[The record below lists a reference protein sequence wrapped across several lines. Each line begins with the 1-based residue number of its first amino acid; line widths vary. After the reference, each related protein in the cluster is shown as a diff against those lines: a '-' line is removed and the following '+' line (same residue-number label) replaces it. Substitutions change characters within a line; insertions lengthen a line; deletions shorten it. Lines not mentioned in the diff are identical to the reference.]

1 ARAPR
6 VRRALEVQATA
17 ARRFRPNVRERRRE
31 RPRLVL
37 ARVGVHHGAARPSGG
52 LGAYRGRYHAHLPV
66 ESGPDGAAR
75 DAGAAVRRWDER
87 DAHLPDRAVEPG
99 QQGDGARGHGQTG
112 RERGGGPETDLSRR
126 RPREQSVAAV
136 AARPLRVALLTSA
149 REWRGSGVSLSH
161 IAHGLAA
168 SGHTVQLLST
178 TPPVTAGFA
187 ATGLPVEELPIHDTG
202 LAEARRLTRALAALR
217 TDVLVAETPRDV
229 RLGALASLARRFAL
243 VYSYNVNR
251 AVPPRDPIMRLAYRR
266 VRLTI
271 FRTHT
276 GQRQVLASAPFMG
289 RPPHRVIHE
298 GVDGALFRPDPQAGR
313 AFRARHGLGERPFL
327 LAVGALEREK
337 RYDWILDAL
346 ARLGP
351 RPPRPPL
358 LVIRGSGSL
367 EAAVRTQAE
376 RLGVEVQLLGFLP
389 ADELAAAYN
398 AASCLVHVC
407 PVETFGLT
415 VAEAMACGRPVVAVA
430 SGALP
435 EVVDGVGVLAP
446 ADDPAAFAEAVRAL
460 LADPA
465 RAAALG
471 AAARDRA
478 VDAFSMER
486 MGREY
491 GEALEALLR

>member
-1 ARAPR
+1 MGSGCAGC
-6 VRRALEVQATA
+6 
-17 ARRFRPNVRERRRE
+17 
-31 RPRLVL
+31 
-37 ARVGVHHGAARPSGG
+37 VGRCGWTRGLDSG
-52 LGAYRGRYHAHLPV
+52 
-66 ESGPDGAAR
+66 
-75 DAGAAVRRWDER
+75 AGAA
-87 DAHLPDRAVEPG
+87 A
-99 QQGDGARGHGQTG
+99 GDG
-112 RERGGGPETDLSRR
+112 P
-126 RPREQSVAAV
+126 
-136 AARPLRVALLTSA
+136 RPLRVALLTSA
-149 REWRGSGVSLSH
+149 RASRGSGVRLTH
-161 IAHGLAA
+161 IARGLAPR
-168 SGHTVQLLST
+168 GHTVQLLAT
-178 TPPVTAGFA
+178 TPAVTAGFA
-187 ATGLPVEELPIHDTG
+187 AAGLPVEELPIHDTG
-202 LAEARRLTRALAALR
+202 CAEARRLARALTAQQS
-217 TDVLVAETPRDV
+217 DVLFAETPRDV
-229 RLGALASLARRFAL
+229 RLGALASFARRFAL

-251 AVPPRDPIMRLAYRR
+251 AVPRRDPIMRLAYRR

-276 GQRQVLASAPFMG
+276 GEREVLASAPFMG

-298 GVDGALFRPDPQAGR
+298 GVDVALFRPDPQAGR
-313 AFRARHGLGERPFL
+313 AFRARHGLGDRPFL

-346 ARLGP
+346 ARLG
-351 RPPRPPL
+351 PRPPL

>member
-1 ARAPR
+1 
-6 VRRALEVQATA
+6 
-17 ARRFRPNVRERRRE
+17 
-31 RPRLVL
+31 
-37 ARVGVHHGAARPSGG
+37 
-52 LGAYRGRYHAHLPV
+52 
-66 ESGPDGAAR
+66 
-75 DAGAAVRRWDER
+75 
-87 DAHLPDRAVEPG
+87 
-99 QQGDGARGHGQTG
+99 
-112 RERGGGPETDLSRR
+112 
-126 RPREQSVAAV
+126 
-136 AARPLRVALLTSA
+136 
-149 REWRGSGVSLSH
+149 
-161 IAHGLAA
+161 
-168 SGHTVQLLST
+168 
-178 TPPVTAGFA
+178 
-187 ATGLPVEELPIHDTG
+187 
-202 LAEARRLTRALAALR
+202 
-217 TDVLVAETPRDV
+217 
-229 RLGALASLARRFAL
+229 
-243 VYSYNVNR
+243 
-251 AVPPRDPIMRLAYRR
+251 
-266 VRLTI
+266 
-271 FRTHT
+271 
-276 GQRQVLASAPFMG
+276 
-289 RPPHRVIHE
+289 
-298 GVDGALFRPDPQAGR
+298 
-313 AFRARHGLGERPFL
+313 
-327 LAVGALEREK
+327 
-337 RYDWILDAL
+337 
-346 ARLGP
+346 
-351 RPPRPPL
+351 
-358 LVIRGSGSL
+358 VIRGSGSL